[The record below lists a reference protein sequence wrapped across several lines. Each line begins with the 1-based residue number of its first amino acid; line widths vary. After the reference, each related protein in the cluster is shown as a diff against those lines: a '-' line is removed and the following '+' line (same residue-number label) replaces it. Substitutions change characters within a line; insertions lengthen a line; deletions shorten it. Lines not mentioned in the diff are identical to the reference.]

1 MAKCFRM
8 IWAAVALAACLAS
21 GAARAQPCGIP
32 LPPNAGMPPL
42 ALTPVMVRVPQDS
55 IIPVPTT
62 DGLIHLSYAAQVT
75 NAGHDKT
82 LIGSIVP
89 VDPLDG
95 FRPTGTNKVIDTDG
109 HDITGKIRLF
119 DASLID
125 DAQAGQRDF
134 TTVPGGG
141 SGMTFFDVSYKQ
153 ASDIPRLI
161 AHRISVTPSSTGRAI
176 VGESNPIPVS
186 CRPPVELSAPLT
198 GYGWWDANGCCEI
211 VSPHR
216 GATLPVNGDV
226 TLPEQFAI
234 DYVQLSAANTCCT
247 GPVKDL
253 KSWSFFGV
261 PILAAATGT
270 VVVRVNNM
278 PEQIPGP
285 PQGVTA
291 ETAAGNNIIEDIGGG
306 RYILYAHLA
315 TNSIPDS
322 IKVGSTIQVGQ
333 QIGQL
338 GNTGSSTAPHLHFQV
353 MDRPSAL
360 NSNGLPFVFN
370 RQLVQGRVIGTAS
383 ASELAY
389 ELGQPVNF
397 QVTGVG
403 WQYDKMPA
411 EKMVF
416 AYHVN

>member
-1 MAKCFRM
+1 MAQSFRM
-8 IWAAVALAACLAS
+8 MWLAFALAACLS
-21 GAARAQPCGIP
+21 PGLARAQPCGTA

-55 IIPVPTT
+55 IIPVPAT

-82 LIGSIVP
+82 QIGSIVP

-95 FRPTGTNKVIDTDG
+95 FRQTGTNKVIDTDG
-109 HDITGKIRLF
+109 IDITGKIRLF
-119 DASLID
+119 DPSLID
-125 DAQAGQRDF
+125 DGQMQQRDF
-134 TTVPGGG
+134 SAIPGGG
-141 SGMTFFDVSYKQ
+141 SGMTFFDVTYTQ
-153 ASDIPRLI
+153 ASEVPRLI
-161 AHRISVTPSSTGRAI
+161 AHRITVTPGSAGQPI
-176 VGESNPIPVS
+176 VGETNPIPVS
-186 CRPPVELSAPLT
+186 CNAPVELSPPLT

-216 GATLPVNGDV
+216 GATLPTNGDI

-234 DYVQLSAANTCCT
+234 DYEQLTAANTCCT

-253 KSWSFFGV
+253 NSWPFYGV

-270 VVVRVNNM
+270 VVVRVNDL

-291 ETAAGNNIIEDIGGG
+291 DTAAGNNIIEDIGGG

-315 TNSIPDS
+315 TGSIPDS
-322 IKVGSTIQVGQ
+322 IEVGSTIQVGQ
-333 QIGQL
+333 QIGRL

-383 ASELAY
+383 ESDAAY
-389 ELGQPVNF
+389 ESGQPVNF
-397 QVTGVG
+397 QAIGAG
-403 WQYDKMPA
+403 WQYDKMPS
-411 EKMVF
+411 EDMVF